1 MQAPGF
7 SRGVLTNGLAPRDAA
22 ETLAALAALAALAC
36 IGLHRPASACI
47 GLHRP
52 ALACIG
58 LHRRAPPPTQR
69 TRLRAAVGC
78 EGGVHV
84 SYGRSPRRFPSST
97 NALSRVASRSFHPL
111 L

>member
-1 MQAPGF
+1 MGW
-7 SRGVLTNGLAPRDAA
+7 LL
-22 ETLAALAALAALAC
+22 ETLLKHC
-36 IGLHRPASACI
+36 LHW
-47 GLHRP
+47 P

-58 LHRRAPPPTQR
+58 LHWPALACIGLHWPALACIGLHWPALACIGLHWRAPPPTER
-69 TRLRAAVGC
+69 TRLRAGVGC

-97 NALSRVASRSFHPL
+97 NAVSRVASRSFHPL

>member
-22 ETLAALAALAALAC
+22 ETLPAL
-36 IGLHRPASACI
+36 ACI

-58 LHRRAPPPTQR
+58 LHWPALACIGLHRRAPPPRER
-69 TRLRAAVGC
+69 TRLRAGVGC

-97 NALSRVASRSFHPL
+97 DALSRVASRSFQPL